1 MLRDDERE
9 GGSVDRGRTRVDGD
23 KNGLRMGMSDLYP
36 LLHSPFRSTTDHIS
50 LHLSTIIYNMSLELD
65 SHHSH
70 VHSYTQPRPHSNIL
84 ADIYNGLAITSPRP
98 QRARTQCRI
107 SNSTKPTLAHY
118 EHVHDTIKS
127 SIPVPISLLPPQL
140 PFITRPPPANAIRT
154 VPIPLATPS
163 TSTSTWLAPL
173 ASAQADSLTR
183 ERKGKMP
190 ALSHL
195 LSIEQGKV
203 LSLAADEAH
212 VYAGCQSE
220 DNEIT
225 VSLH

>member
-1 MLRDDERE
+1 
-9 GGSVDRGRTRVDGD
+9 
-23 KNGLRMGMSDLYP
+23 
-36 LLHSPFRSTTDHIS
+36 
-50 LHLSTIIYNMSLELD
+50 MSLELD

-70 VHSYTQPRPHSNIL
+70 VHSYTQPRPSPNCNIL

-98 QRARTQCRI
+98 QPARTHCRI
-107 SNSTKPTLAHY
+107 SKSTKPSLAHY
-118 EHVHDTIKS
+118 EHAHDTIKS

-140 PFITRPPPANAIRT
+140 PFITRPSPSNAIRN
-154 VPIPLATPS
+154 VPIPLGTSS
-163 TSTSTWLAPL
+163 TSLVRST
-173 ASAQADSLTR
+173 SAQTDSLTR

-225 VSLH
+225 VSLFQSPIPASS

>member
-1 MLRDDERE
+1 MF
-9 GGSVDRGRTRVDGD
+9 
-23 KNGLRMGMSDLYP
+23 DLYP
-36 LLHSPFRSTTDHIS
+36 LFHSPFRSATDHIS
-50 LHLSTIIYNMSLELD
+50 SLSIIYNMSLD
-65 SHHSH
+65 THHSH
-70 VHSYTQPRPHSNIL
+70 VHSYTQPRPQPHSNIL

-98 QRARTQCRI
+98 QRARTQCPI

-118 EHVHDTIKS
+118 EHANDTIKS

-140 PFITRPPPANAIRT
+140 PFITRPPPSNANAIRT
-154 VPIPLATPS
+154 VPIPLATTS
-163 TSTSTWLAPL
+163 TSTSSSLAPL
-173 ASAQADSLTR
+173 VLTQTDSLTR

-225 VSLH
+225 VSPHWSYLSRS

>member
-1 MLRDDERE
+1 
-9 GGSVDRGRTRVDGD
+9 
-23 KNGLRMGMSDLYP
+23 
-36 LLHSPFRSTTDHIS
+36 
-50 LHLSTIIYNMSLELD
+50 MSLELD

-107 SNSTKPTLAHY
+107 SNPTKPTLSHY
-118 EHVHDTIKS
+118 EYANDTIKS
-127 SIPVPISLLPPQL
+127 SIPVPISLLPPHL
-140 PFITRPPPANAIRT
+140 PFITRPPPANAIWT
-154 VPIPLATPS
+154 VPIPLATTSAS
-163 TSTSTWLAPL
+163 TPLAPL

-225 VSLH
+225 VRPHWSNLSRS

>member
-1 MLRDDERE
+1 
-9 GGSVDRGRTRVDGD
+9 
-23 KNGLRMGMSDLYP
+23 
-36 LLHSPFRSTTDHIS
+36 
-50 LHLSTIIYNMSLELD
+50 MSLEQTQTQTLT
-65 SHHSH
+65 
-70 VHSYTQPRPHSNIL
+70 YTQPRPQSNIL

-107 SNSTKPTLAHY
+107 STKPTLSHY
-118 EHVHDTIKS
+118 EHANDIKP
-127 SIPVPISLLPPQL
+127 SIPVPVSLLPPQL
-140 PFITRPPPANAIRT
+140 PLARRVNGNANAIRT
-154 VPIPLATPS
+154 VPIPHATSGSTSPS
-163 TSTSTWLAPL
+163 TMLAALAPL

-225 VSLH
+225 VCPVRLERADVRCSRGLHYNLCSDSLDTKGVFLRYS

>member
-1 MLRDDERE
+1 
-9 GGSVDRGRTRVDGD
+9 
-23 KNGLRMGMSDLYP
+23 
-36 LLHSPFRSTTDHIS
+36 
-50 LHLSTIIYNMSLELD
+50 MSLD
-65 SHHSH
+65 THHSH
-70 VHSYTQPRPHSNIL
+70 VHSYTRPRPLPQPHPNIL

-118 EHVHDTIKS
+118 EHAHDTIKS

-154 VPIPLATPS
+154 VPIPLATISIS
-163 TSTSTWLAPL
+163 TAPL
-173 ASAQADSLTR
+173 ASTQTDSLTR

-225 VSLH
+225 VCPH

>member
-1 MLRDDERE
+1 
-9 GGSVDRGRTRVDGD
+9 
-23 KNGLRMGMSDLYP
+23 
-36 LLHSPFRSTTDHIS
+36 
-50 LHLSTIIYNMSLELD
+50 MSLELD

-70 VHSYTQPRPHSNIL
+70 VHSYTQPQPRPHSNIL

-107 SNSTKPTLAHY
+107 SNPTKPTLSHY
-118 EHVHDTIKS
+118 EYANDTIKS

-154 VPIPLATPS
+154 VPIPLATAS
-163 TSTSTWLAPL
+163 NSLAPL
-173 ASAQADSLTR
+173 APAQADSLTR

-225 VSLH
+225 VSPHRNCLSRN

>member
-1 MLRDDERE
+1 MLRDNERE
-9 GGSVDRGRTRVDGD
+9 GGSVDRGRTRLDGD

-36 LLHSPFRSTTDHIS
+36 LFHSPFRSTTDHIS
-50 LHLSTIIYNMSLELD
+50 LLSIIYNMSLD
-65 SHHSH
+65 THHSH

-107 SNSTKPTLAHY
+107 SNSTKPTLVHY

-154 VPIPLATPS
+154 VPMPLATTS
-163 TSTSTWLAPL
+163 TSTSTALAPPVTT
-173 ASAQADSLTR
+173 QTDSLTR

-225 VSLH
+225 VRCHSS

>member
-1 MLRDDERE
+1 
-9 GGSVDRGRTRVDGD
+9 
-23 KNGLRMGMSDLYP
+23 
-36 LLHSPFRSTTDHIS
+36 
-50 LHLSTIIYNMSLELD
+50 MSLD
-65 SHHSH
+65 THHSH
-70 VHSYTQPRPHSNIL
+70 VHSYTRSRPLPQPQSNIL

-107 SNSTKPTLAHY
+107 SNSTKTTLAHY
-118 EHVHDTIKS
+118 EHAHDTIKS

-140 PFITRPPPANAIRT
+140 PFITRPPSANAIRT
-154 VPIPLATPS
+154 VPIPLAT
-163 TSTSTWLAPL
+163 TSTSIAPL
-173 ASAQADSLTR
+173 ASTQTDSLTR

-225 VSLH
+225 VCPH

>member
-1 MLRDDERE
+1 
-9 GGSVDRGRTRVDGD
+9 
-23 KNGLRMGMSDLYP
+23 
-36 LLHSPFRSTTDHIS
+36 
-50 LHLSTIIYNMSLELD
+50 MSLELD

-70 VHSYTQPRPHSNIL
+70 VHSYTQPRPSPNCNIL
-84 ADIYNGLAITSPRP
+84 ADIYNGLANASPRP
-98 QRARTQCRI
+98 QPARTQCRI
-107 SNSTKPTLAHY
+107 SKSTKPSLAHY
-118 EHVHDTIKS
+118 EHAHDTIKS
-127 SIPVPISLLPPQL
+127 SIPVTISLLPPQL
-140 PFITRPPPANAIRT
+140 PFITRPAPSNAIRT
-154 VPIPLATPS
+154 TPIPLATS
-163 TSTSTWLAPL
+163 CTSLAPL
-173 ASAQADSLTR
+173 ASAQTDSLTR

-225 VSLH
+225 ARPLQSTIPGS

>member
-1 MLRDDERE
+1 
-9 GGSVDRGRTRVDGD
+9 
-23 KNGLRMGMSDLYP
+23 
-36 LLHSPFRSTTDHIS
+36 
-50 LHLSTIIYNMSLELD
+50 MSLD
-65 SHHSH
+65 THHSH
-70 VHSYTQPRPHSNIL
+70 VHSYTQPRPHPQPHSNIL
-84 ADIYNGLAITSPRP
+84 ADIYNGLAITSPPP

-107 SNSTKPTLAHY
+107 SNSIKPTLAHY
-118 EHVHDTIKS
+118 KYPNGTIKS

-140 PFITRPPPANAIRT
+140 PFITRPPAPHVIRT
-154 VPIPLATPS
+154 VPIPLATTS
-163 TSTSTWLAPL
+163 TSTSLAPR
-173 ASAQADSLTR
+173 ASAQTDSLTR

-225 VSLH
+225 VRSHSSDLSRSS

>member
-1 MLRDDERE
+1 
-9 GGSVDRGRTRVDGD
+9 
-23 KNGLRMGMSDLYP
+23 
-36 LLHSPFRSTTDHIS
+36 
-50 LHLSTIIYNMSLELD
+50 MSLE
-65 SHHSH
+65 SHHHSH
-70 VHSYTQPRPHSNIL
+70 IHSYTQPRPHPHLQPHSTIL

-107 SNSTKPTLAHY
+107 SNSTKPILAHY
-118 EHVHDTIKS
+118 EHAHDTIKS

-140 PFITRPPPANAIRT
+140 PFITRPPPANAVPN
-154 VPIPLATPS
+154 VPIHLATPS
-163 TSTSTWLAPL
+163 TLLAPL
-173 ASAQADSLTR
+173 APTQTDSLTR

-190 ALSHL
+190 AWSHL

-225 VSLH
+225 VRPH

>member
-1 MLRDDERE
+1 
-9 GGSVDRGRTRVDGD
+9 
-23 KNGLRMGMSDLYP
+23 MSFD
-36 LLHSPFRSTTDHIS
+36 T
-50 LHLSTIIYNMSLELD
+50 
-65 SHHSH
+65 HHSH
-70 VHSYTQPRPHSNIL
+70 VHSYTQPRPLPLPQPHSNIL

-107 SNSTKPTLAHY
+107 SNSTKPTLGHY
-118 EHVHDTIKS
+118 EHAHDTIKS

-154 VPIPLATPS
+154 VPIPLLATIPIS
-163 TSTSTWLAPL
+163 TAPL
-173 ASAQADSLTR
+173 ASTQTDSLTR

-225 VSLH
+225 VCPH

>member
-1 MLRDDERE
+1 
-9 GGSVDRGRTRVDGD
+9 
-23 KNGLRMGMSDLYP
+23 MSDLYP

-50 LHLSTIIYNMSLELD
+50 LLSIIYNMSLD
-65 SHHSH
+65 THHSH
-70 VHSYTQPRPHSNIL
+70 VHSYTQPRPQPHSNIL

-118 EHVHDTIKS
+118 EHANDTIKS

-140 PFITRPPPANAIRT
+140 PFITRPPPADAIRT
-154 VPIPLATPS
+154 VPIPLATAPKS
-163 TSTSTWLAPL
+163 LAPPV
-173 ASAQADSLTR
+173 STQTDSLTR